1 MIPNY
6 LDGQEQLNLLKSALG
21 EYTLPPNPLSLST
34 HYDLPQDL
42 FHTYTTAPHT
52 QVPTLFSKLSLEE
65 QESIRKREQE
75 IGHRTTKETPVGAE
89 VGYEKILNA
98 GKGWEGDIPGSKL
111 SERSVGDLMKEL
123 RWANLGWVYRVCH
136 MLRGPWTSQGEGL
149 TGSGRLSPTTSTLA
163 PLSPFQR
170 I

>member
-1 MIPNY
+1 VLDTLLRALVLIVKGCILIPNY

-21 EYTLPPNPLSLST
+21 KYTLPPNPLSLST

-42 FHTYTTAPHT
+42 FQTYTVAPHT
-52 QVPTLFSKLSLEE
+52 QVPTLFSRLNPAE

-75 IGHRTTKETPVGAE
+75 IGHRTTKETPVGSE
-89 VGYEKILNA
+89 VGYEKILDA
-98 GKGWEGDIPGSKL
+98 GRGWEGDIPGSKL

-136 MLRGPWTSQGEGL
+136 AGRGGAKARG
-149 TGSGRLSPTTSTLA
+149 
-163 PLSPFQR
+163 
-170 I
+170 